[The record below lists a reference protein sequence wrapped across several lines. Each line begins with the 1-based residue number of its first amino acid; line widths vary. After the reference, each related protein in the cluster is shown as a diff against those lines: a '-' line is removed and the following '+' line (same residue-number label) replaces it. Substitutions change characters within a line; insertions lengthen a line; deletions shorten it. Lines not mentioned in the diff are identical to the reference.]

1 MLIMGKNDM
10 NISNHWHIYEHK
22 LVRTDI
28 MTLPKD
34 ASIGKNISVLITNRV
49 HC

>member
-10 NISNHWHIYEHK
+10 NISNHRHIYEHK

-34 ASIGKNISVLITNRV
+34 ASIGKNISVLITNQSW
-49 HC
+49 